1 MIAVLLVILSVTAIA
16 MSIAAIVT
24 AWLAISRLGECE
36 KNLSNLYMRVTMAE
50 TVVKR
55 VERRVM
61 GE

>member
-1 MIAVLLVILSVTAIA
+1 MVVELLLILSVIAIA

-36 KNLSNLYMRVTMAE
+36 KNISNLYMRVTMAE

-61 GE
+61 DE